1 MKKVTE
7 ELIRD
12 FKIMELGYDMMGY
25 KVEKETQLSF
35 HHLLI
40 ARRYSRAMGIGDGY
54 LYWNGSILR
63 QNTAHN
69 YLHIIERLEP
79 ELFYLISSEILDEKI
94 KGKIDRENLVRI
106 REILLYFELAIVAV
120 MPCAN
125 ALNLTLLAA
134 PLVASAFTSW
144 ARVSI

>member
-1 MKKVTE
+1 MKQVTE

-94 KGKIDRENLVRI
+94 KGKIDRENLIRI
-106 REILLYFELAIVAV
+106 REILLYFENKHKEDV
-120 MPCAN
+120 CSTG
-125 ALNLTLLAA
+125 ALLLKKK
-134 PLVASAFTSW
+134 FYTSRIDLW
-144 ARVSI
+144 KKRI

>member
-1 MKKVTE
+1 MREVTE

-25 KVEKETQLSF
+25 TVEKKTQLSF

-63 QNTAHN
+63 QNTAHD

-79 ELFYLISSEILDEKI
+79 ELFCLISSEILDEKI
-94 KGKIDRENLVRI
+94 KGRIDRDNLMRI
-106 REILLYFELAIVAV
+106 REMLLYFESKHKEDT
-120 MPCAN
+120 CSTG
-125 ALNLTLLAA
+125 ALLLKKKYYTNRID
-134 PLVASAFTSW
+134 L
-144 ARVSI
+144 

>member
-1 MKKVTE
+1 MRAITQKMMK
-7 ELIRD
+7 D

-25 KVEKETQLSF
+25 TVEKETQLSF
-35 HHLLI
+35 HHLI
-40 ARRYSRAMGIGDGY
+40 IPRRNSKIMGIGDGY

-106 REILLYFELAIVAV
+106 REILLYFENKHKEDT
-120 MPCAN
+120 CSTG
-125 ALNLTLLAA
+125 ALLLKRK
-134 PLVASAFTSW
+134 FYTS
-144 ARVSI
+144 RIDL